1 MSDLGVSVKVS
12 GPFDEAVERV
22 TAALAAEGFGVVSR
36 LDLDKAFAQKLGT
49 EFRRYTILG
58 ACNPA
63 LAHKA
68 VTARPDIGLLLPC
81 NVTVEE
87 EGAGARVRLV
97 DAQQMMSTGDL
108 AATPEI
114 AELAADAGGRLA
126 RVATSLSSESR

>member
-68 VTARPDIGLLLPC
+68 LTARPDIGLLLPC

-87 EGAGARVRLV
+87 EGAGALVRLV